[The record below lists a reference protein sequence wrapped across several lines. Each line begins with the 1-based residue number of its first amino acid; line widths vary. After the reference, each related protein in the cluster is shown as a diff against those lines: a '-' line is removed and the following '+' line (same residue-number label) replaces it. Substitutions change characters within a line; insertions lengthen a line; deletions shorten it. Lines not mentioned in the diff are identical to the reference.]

1 MNVDDLSRIDGT
13 LPNFTIALGA
23 LVTVC
28 GGLFLTAYA
37 RGWAPRLGVSLA
49 VALCIRI
56 AAVWIA
62 YGHTPRDV
70 ASYFQ
75 RAGNLLRG
83 GTDPMTHMPHFRWNF
98 LPFMPIVFGAELKT
112 GIAWELSGKIAP
124 VVADLV
130 LVVLLAKLAG
140 ADRGRN
146 VALLYALCPLAF
158 LISGVHGQV
167 EPVALAFGVG
177 GYLAA
182 RQGRPDL
189 AGVAMGFAIAAKT
202 WPVLLVPGLLRD
214 IPTRHWGRALVG
226 IAAVP
231 LLFLLMIPVVLGD
244 SLPAA
249 VKVLAGYRSFVGGWG
264 WAGLAHVFGWIGTGY
279 AGAGIGPVQRVG
291 SLLTAAALVTTV
303 ALLWKRAD
311 GVVLTAGLM
320 LAFFAATAGF
330 GVQYLLWPVPF
341 VLLVGDR
348 AGAVFVTLAGAY
360 AATFYMFYEAVP
372 ALRGDLDVLLPVASV
387 AVIVTGLTALPR
399 TPYGNRQEGRACCR
413 PDATPASGRAHPEV

>member
-1 MNVDDLSRIDGT
+1 MT
-13 LPNFTIALGA
+13 LPNFTFALGA
-23 LVTVC
+23 LVVVC
-28 GGLFLTAYA
+28 GGLFITAYA

-49 VALCIRI
+49 VALVIRL
-56 AAVWIA
+56 AAAGVA
-62 YGHTPRDV
+62 YDHTPRDV

-75 RAGNLLRG
+75 RAGNLLLG
-83 GTDPMTHMPHFRWNF
+83 GADPMTHMPHFQWNF

-112 GIAWELSGKIAP
+112 GITWELASKIAP
-124 VVADLV
+124 VFADLV

-158 LISGVHGQV
+158 LVSAVHGQV

-182 RQGRPDL
+182 RRGRPGL
-189 AGVAMGFAIAAKT
+189 AGAAMGFAVAAKT

-214 IPTRHWGRALVG
+214 IPARRWWRALVG
-226 IAAVP
+226 IVAVP
-231 LLFLLMIPVVLGD
+231 LLFLLMIPIVLGD
-244 SLPAA
+244 SLTAA

-279 AGAGIGPVQRVG
+279 VGDGIGPVQRVG
-291 SLLTAAALVTTV
+291 SLLTAAAVVTIV
-303 ALLWKRAD
+303 ALLWKRGD
-311 GVVLTAGLM
+311 GVVLTAGLT
-320 LAFFAATAGF
+320 LAFFAVTAGF

-341 VLLVGDR
+341 VLLTGHR

-360 AATFYMFYEAVP
+360 AATFYMLYEAVP
-372 ALRGDLDVLLPVASV
+372 KLRGDLDVILPVASV
-387 AVIVTGLTALPR
+387 VVIVSGLVALPWR
-399 TPYGNRQEGRACCR
+399 SGQVLAP
-413 PDATPASGRAHPEV
+413 PAPPVAPVAPVPEPQSS